1 MISTPCIQQSASY
14 YGVPVQAIEIVLSAH
29 AAHPTGIGPMGIP
42 PSWVPLLGK
51 QGFALSKL
59 QNDVC
64 ENIRAGAW
72 ILKVVPQREI
82 PPAKPPI
89 TPVVVAPS
97 PIPVTLTKIRPS
109 PAWGSAS
116 SRLPACAL
124 QAATIY
130 GVPLASVR
138 DRLAAVQGAYPGNPM
153 GISSQALVTLKAAGF
168 SEKAVTHSP
177 CMNMAAG
184 IWLLANAQVIT
195 TPPGG
200 HRPLSTAI
208 SPVPAHLKPIIQE
221 ASARNGVPKNLVKA
235 VIDQESGY
243 RTDAL
248 SSAGAQGL
256 MQLLPGTAKMYG
268 AHDPYNAKQNIFAGV
283 AYLADLL
290 RQFDGS
296 IPMALAA
303 YNAGPG
309 AVEIANGIPRNNETQ
324 GYVPSVMG
332 KYLLYNAASES
343 DLPSD

>member
-14 YGVPVQAIEIVLSAH
+14 YGVPVQAIEIVLAAH

-42 PSWVPLLGK
+42 ESWVPLLRS
-51 QGFALSKL
+51 QGFELSKL
-59 QNDVC
+59 QNNVC

-72 ILKVVPQREI
+72 ILKVAPQREI
-82 PPAKPPI
+82 HPPKA
-89 TPVVVAPS
+89 PVAPMVVAPN
-97 PIPVTLTKIRPS
+97 PIPVTLTKIQPGPVRVTS
-109 PAWGSAS
+109 S

-130 GVPLASVR
+130 GVPLAAVR
-138 DRLAAVQGAYPGNPM
+138 DRLSAVQGGYPGNPM

-168 SEKAVTHSP
+168 SENAVTHSP

-184 IWLLANAQVIT
+184 IWLLANSKVGVSSS
-195 TPPGG
+195 GG
-200 HRPLSTAI
+200 HRPLSTMI
-208 SPVPAHLKPIIQE
+208 SPVPPTLKPIIQE
-221 ASARNGVPKNLVKA
+221 ASVRNGVPKNLVKA

-243 RTDAL
+243 RTHAL

-268 AHDPYNAKQNIFAGV
+268 AYDPYDARQNIFAGV

-290 RQFDGS
+290 HQFDGS

-343 DLPSD
+343 DAP